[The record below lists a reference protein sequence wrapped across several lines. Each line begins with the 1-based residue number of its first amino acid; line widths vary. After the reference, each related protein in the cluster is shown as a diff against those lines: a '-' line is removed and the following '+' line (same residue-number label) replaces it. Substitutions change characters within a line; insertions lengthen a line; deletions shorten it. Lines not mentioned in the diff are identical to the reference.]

1 MSTNQKTDSK
11 KSPKL
16 VGQGTYGCVFYPG
29 ISCSGKSESVQYVT
43 KVQKESKET
52 DHEKAVGDHIRKKNI
67 KKYYDYFAPVVSTC
81 PLKLASIDKD
91 EISKC
96 DVIQSDSASNADP
109 ATNTDSATNTD
120 PAYVSV
126 KIRYVG
132 KQTLKEHLLDRLLN
146 DTPTFFGH
154 MIETQLY
161 LLHALEKL
169 EQAKVIH
176 YDLKSNNVM
185 FHEKIQNPVIIDF
198 GMSVKLEKI
207 LAPDVYP
214 KYASIFFEPYE
225 KYPPWCLDIVLL
237 SFVVKQDPNQWMKT
251 KLSTE
256 NVKQMRAIVKTYFQE
271 NPVMDHIEDQKAKSD
286 SEKYWNKWIDEHI
299 QKSKIN
305 VVKDLLEYWNT
316 WDTYSLMVMYYRFM
330 KENVEVPE
338 MASFVKTYI
347 QIQETYIL
355 LPPTKRDTP
364 KQMHKKLKQFSKSIE
379 KKAYLQ
385 WNKKMVQYQKQPKV
399 IESERN
405 SVEKDLE
412 QDKQI
417 ENELYRK
424 KQAPK
429 HH

>member
-1 MSTNQKTDSK
+1 MSTKQNTDSK

-29 ISCSGKSESVQYVT
+29 ISCSGKLESVQYVT

-52 DHEKAVGDHIRKKNI
+52 EHEKAVGDHIRKKNI
-67 KKYYDYFAPVVSTC
+67 KNYYDYFAPVVSTC

-96 DVIQSDSASNADP
+96 DVIQNDKHRNHGNHGNHGNPANPDP
-109 ATNTDSATNTD
+109 S
-120 PAYVSV
+120 YVSV

-132 KQTLKEHLLDRLLN
+132 KQTLKEHLLHRLLD

-161 LLHALEKL
+161 LLHGLEKL

-176 YDLKSNNVM
+176 YDLKSNNIM

-198 GMSVKLEKI
+198 GMSIKLEKI
-207 LAPDVYP
+207 VAPSTYP
-214 KYASIFFEPYE
+214 SYASIFFDTYE
-225 KYPPWCLDIVLL
+225 KYPPWCLDVILI
-237 SFVVKQDPNQWMKT
+237 SCVVKQEPDKWMKT
-251 KLSTE
+251 KLSKE
-256 NVKQMRAIVKTYFQE
+256 NNQQMQSIVQTYFQE
-271 NPVMDHIEDQKAKSD
+271 NPVMGHIQDQKAKLAL
-286 SEKYWNKWIDEHI
+286 EKYWKKWIEEHT

-305 VVKDLLEYWNT
+305 VVKELLEYWNT

-338 MASFVKTYI
+338 MASFVETYI
-347 QIQETYIL
+347 QMQETYIL
-355 LPPTKRDTP
+355 LPPPKRVPP
-364 KQMHKKLKQFSKSIE
+364 KQIHKQLKQFSKSIE

-405 SVEKDLE
+405 SVQKDLE
-412 QDKQI
+412 QNKQM
-417 ENELYRK
+417 ENELYRR
-424 KQAPK
+424 KQALK
-429 HH
+429 R